1 MRLTDPAAH
10 AAGYPRRENEFA
22 RRRAECLKD
31 AMLTRFS
38 VAPLHTM
45 TRSLAA
51 VAMGRMAPDLVI
63 TGARV
68 LSTYTERI
76 HPGRELWIKGGRIA
90 VVKAAGAFQ
99 RAKMKGARTKV
110 YDARGG
116 ILAPGLVDPHVH
128 IESSMM
134 TACAFAEAA
143 LLNGTTTVFCDSHE
157 IGNVCDVAGIEWMLE
172 DARQAPLSVFLTVPS
187 TVPATNSKLET
198 AGGDLTPAKIG
209 RIFDRWPEAKALGE
223 KMDYVSVA
231 LGDARSH
238 AILAE
243 ALKRGRPVC
252 GHIYG
257 REFVAAGAA
266 SGISDTHEAI
276 DREIANDF
284 LENGVWIFL
293 RGGNPTTPWHSL
305 PQAIKA
311 VTELG
316 ANPKRV
322 CVCTDDRDADD
333 LFLFGMD
340 WVVRQA
346 VAAGLKTTT
355 AWSLGSLHPATRYAM
370 DGDFGGLAP
379 ARRADVVLLNDA
391 LEVQNTWF
399 GGELVVERRKITP
412 LLDRALSRRYRYP
425 RAAYQ
430 TVKLPKRVV
439 LTPVLPKKPVT
450 ANVIRVVPPGIVT
463 ARDRV
468 ALAPTAAWADHFTR
482 HELCFLTVVERH
494 GKNGGVAH
502 GLLRD
507 FGLRDGAVASSV
519 GHDAHNIVLAG
530 TNERDMQLAL
540 AAVKKLRGGV
550 CVVRGGKILASVA
563 LPIAGLLSD
572 KRAPVVAKETTA
584 LKRAWVKLGC
594 KVPYMGFNLLP
605 LSVIPELRLTDKGL
619 VDVIGMKLVPLFE

>member
-1 MRLTDPAAH
+1 
-10 AAGYPRRENEFA
+10 
-22 RRRAECLKD
+22 
-31 AMLTRFS
+31 
-38 VAPLHTM
+38 M
-45 TRSLAA
+45 TRTLAA
-51 VAMGRMAPDLVI
+51 VAMEKAAPDLVI

-76 HPGRELWIKGGRIA
+76 HRQREVWIKGGRIA
-90 VVKAAGAFQ
+90 AIKPAGTF
-99 RAKMKGARTKV
+99 RKSKLGGAKV

-116 ILAPGLVDPHVH
+116 IVAPGLVDPHVH

-172 DARQAPLSVFLTVPS
+172 DARRAPLSIYLTVPS
-187 TVPATNSKLET
+187 TVPATNAKLET

-209 RIFDRWPEAKALGE
+209 RIFDRWPEAAALGE
-223 KMDYVSVA
+223 KMDYVAVA
-231 LGDARSH
+231 TGDVRSH

-243 ALKRGRPVC
+243 ALRRGRPVC

-257 REFVAAGAA
+257 REFVAACAA
-266 SGISDTHEAI
+266 SGVTDTHEAI
-276 DREIANDF
+276 EREISDDF
-284 LENGVWIFL
+284 LEAGVWVFL
-293 RGGNPTTPWHSL
+293 RGGNPQTPWHSL

-355 AWSLGSLHPATRYAM
+355 AWSMGSLHPATRYAK
-370 DGDFGGLAP
+370 DGEFGGLGP
-379 ARRADVVLLNDA
+379 ARRADLVLLDDA
-391 LEVQNTWF
+391 LEVQNTWY

-412 LLDRALSRRYRYP
+412 VLEKALSRRYRYP
-425 RAAYQ
+425 RAAYA
-430 TVKLPKRVV
+430 TVKIPSRVP
-439 LTPVLPKKPVT
+439 LTPKLPAGEAT

-463 ARDRV
+463 ARDQVKLR
-468 ALAPTAAWADHFTR
+468 AGRTWTEHFAE
-482 HELCFLTVVERH
+482 HGLCFLTVVERH
-494 GKNGGVAH
+494 GKTGGVAH
-502 GLLRD
+502 GLLKD
-507 FGLRDGAVASSV
+507 FGLREGAVASSV
-519 GHDAHNIVLAG
+519 GHDAHNIVIAG
-530 TNERDMQLAL
+530 TNESDMQLAL
-540 AAVKKLRGGV
+540 ATIKKLRGGV
-550 CVVRGGKILASVA
+550 CAVRRGKVLASVA

-572 KRAPVVAKETTA
+572 KRATAVAKETTQ
-584 LKRAWVKLGC
+584 LKRAWKTLGC
-594 KVPYMGFNLLP
+594 TVPYMGFNLLP
-605 LSVIPELRLTDKGL
+605 LSVIPDFRLTDKGL
-619 VDVIGMKLVPLFE
+619 VDVKAMKLVRLFE

>member
-1 MRLTDPAAH
+1 VAQGRTDGFIAV
-10 AAGYPRRENEFA
+10 
-22 RRRAECLKD
+22 
-31 AMLTRFS
+31 MLTRFS

-45 TRSLAA
+45 TRSLAG
-51 VAMGRMAPDLVI
+51 VAMGRTAPDLVI

-76 HPGRELWIKGGRIA
+76 HADREVWIKGGRIA
-90 VVKAAGAFQ
+90 AVKAAGAYKKSQ
-99 RAKMKGARTKV
+99 LTGAKH
-110 YDARGG
+110 YEARGG

-172 DARQAPLSVFLTVPS
+172 DARRAPLSIFLTVPS
-187 TVPATNSKLET
+187 TVPATNATLET

-209 RIFDRWPEAKALGE
+209 RIFDQWPEAAALGE

-231 LGDARSH
+231 LGDERSH
-238 AILAE
+238 GVLAE
-243 ALKRGRPVC
+243 ALKRGKPVC

-257 REFVAAGAA
+257 RDFVAAGAA
-266 SGISDTHEAI
+266 SGITDTHESI

-346 VAAGLKTTT
+346 VAAGLPTTT

-379 ARRADVVLLNDA
+379 ARRADIVLLNDA
-391 LEVQNTWF
+391 LEVQNTWY

-412 LLDRALSRRYRYP
+412 LLDQALSKPYRYP
-425 RAAYQ
+425 RAAYS
-430 TVKLPKRVV
+430 TVKLPRKVT
-439 LTPVLPKKPVT
+439 LTPPLPTKPVT
-450 ANVIRVVPPGIVT
+450 AHVIRVVPPGIVT
-463 ARDRV
+463 AHDRV
-468 ALAPTAAWADHFTR
+468 ALSLASSWADHLAK
-482 HELCFLTVVERH
+482 HEVCFLTVVERH
-494 GKNGGVAH
+494 GKTGGVGY

-507 FGLRDGAVASSV
+507 FGLTDGAVASSV

-540 AAVKKLRGGV
+540 ATVKKMRGGV
-550 CVVRGGKILASVA
+550 SVVRGGHVLASVA

-572 KRAPVVAKETTA
+572 QRAPVVAKATTA
-584 LKRAWVKLGC
+584 LKRAWKKLGC

-619 VDVIGMKLVPLFE
+619 VDVLGMKIVPLFG